1 MILERLLIILFLALL
16 STGAF
21 TAFKQVQMRRVNRR
35 VAPLAADRP
44 TLLYFRSNSCAV
56 CPTQARYLEGVMGD
70 GENGRYTLHTINVD
84 TQPDL
89 ARQYGVMTLPTT
101 ILLDTAGQ
109 VRDINYGL
117 TPPHKLKQ
125 QLALLET
132 SN

>member
-35 VAPLAADRP
+35 VAPVATGQP
-44 TLLYFRSNSCAV
+44 TLLYFRSDSCAV
-56 CPTQARYLEGVMGD
+56 CPTQAKYIEEVD
-70 GENGRYTLHTINVD
+70 NGRYALHTINVD

-101 ILLDTAGQ
+101 ILLDPAGQ

-125 QLALLET
+125 QLALLE
-132 SN
+132 N

>member
-56 CPTQARYLEGVMGD
+56 CPTQARYLEGVGD
-70 GENGRYTLHTINVD
+70 GGKRPLHPPHHQRRH
-84 TQPDL
+84 QPDL